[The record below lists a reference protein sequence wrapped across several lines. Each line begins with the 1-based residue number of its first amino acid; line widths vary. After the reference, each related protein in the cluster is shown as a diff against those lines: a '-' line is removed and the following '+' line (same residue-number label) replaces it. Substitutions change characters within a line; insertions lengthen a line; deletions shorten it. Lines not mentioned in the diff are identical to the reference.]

1 MRHLRARFSST
12 VREPTT
18 CPPPGGAD
26 CRFLSPPPIRRSAFV
41 SAAASR
47 AFGSP
52 LKPAIPTNPDGRTQP
67 VPPLDPHPLPAP
79 RRACGARAT
88 QPHYLRS
95 RRDAVS
101 QEQREHR
108 GICLVSGEVELV
120 DESGARRIAA
130 GTEEARHPLCNAE
143 RFHATATCIQASTLL
158 FIDRAK
164 LDFVL
169 PWTQTGTIE
178 VSEIAGDD
186 QDWGI

>member
-1 MRHLRARFSST
+1 
-12 VREPTT
+12 
-18 CPPPGGAD
+18 
-26 CRFLSPPPIRRSAFV
+26 
-41 SAAASR
+41 
-47 AFGSP
+47 
-52 LKPAIPTNPDGRTQP
+52 
-67 VPPLDPHPLPAP
+67 LPAP